1 MTRVLLL
8 FGGESAEHAVSLT
21 SAAAVL
27 SALDRDRYTVYPVYI
42 TERGGWLYLPRL
54 KAAALSDAAEREEG
68 RIALIRRGFPCTLS
82 ANRHRD
88 GLFYEIGGML
98 RHLRPDAILPLTH
111 GGAGEDGRLFGLLS
125 LSGIPYVGGGTAA
138 AAMAMDKAAAKTALS
153 AIGIPTLPFVTAS
166 PDEGADMDAL
176 LSRVT
181 GTLSFPLFC
190 KPNSGGSSV
199 GAAVAMTEA
208 DFPRAFRTA
217 AATGDRVLIEPYF
230 PARELEV
237 AVLAHGGGAPE
248 IAPAAEIRPPAG
260 RFYDYAAKYETAE
273 ATLLTV
279 APISPACDTRVR
291 AYAEKAFRALGIRS
305 LARID
310 FFLSREDESLLYFN
324 EINLLP
330 GMTAVSMFPRAMTR
344 TRSFSDLLSLLIEG
358 AESP

>member
-27 SALDRDRYTVYPVYI
+27 AALDRDRYTLYPIYI
-42 TERGGWLYLPRL
+42 TENGGWLYIPRAD
-54 KAAALSDAAEREEG
+54 AAALSAAARGLEG
-68 RIALIRRGFPCTLS
+68 RISLMRRGFPCTLS
-82 ANRHRD
+82 ANRHRG
-88 GLFYEIGGML
+88 GLFYEIGGKL
-98 RHLRPDAILPLTH
+98 RHLRPDVILPLTH

-138 AAMAMDKAAAKTALS
+138 AAMTMDKAVAKTLLS
-153 AIGIPTLPFVTAS
+153 ARGIPTLPFVLAEPS
-166 PDEGADMDAL
+166 ERADMESL

-181 GTLSFPLFC
+181 KTLAFPLFC

-199 GAAVAMTEA
+199 GAAVAMHRA

-230 PARELEV
+230 KARELEV
-237 AVLAHGGGAPE
+237 AVLAHRDGTLE
-248 IAPAAEIRPPAG
+248 VAPAAEIALPQG

-273 ATLLTV
+273 ATLLNV
-279 APISPACDTRVR
+279 AEISPACDTRVR
-291 AYAEKAFRALGIRS
+291 AYAEEAFRALGIRS

-310 FFLSREDESLLYFN
+310 FFLSREDESLLFLN

-330 GMTAVSMFPRAMTR
+330 GMTDISMFPRAMTR
-344 TRSFSDLLSLLIEG
+344 ARSFSTLLSLLIEG
-358 AESP
+358 AMAP